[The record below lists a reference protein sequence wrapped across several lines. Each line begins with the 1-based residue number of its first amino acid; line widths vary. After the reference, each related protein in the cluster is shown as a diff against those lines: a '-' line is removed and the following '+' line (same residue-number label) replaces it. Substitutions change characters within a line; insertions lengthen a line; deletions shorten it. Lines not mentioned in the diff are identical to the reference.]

1 MLLNKSAGS
10 GRPLL
15 GRQQNIDQLM
25 ECRVRPLVDFV
36 HFHCADGMLHDQHRM
51 IRSAEGFLLGFCE
64 RLEGVCNHRDC
75 EFAALLKLD

>member
-15 GRQQNIDQLM
+15 RCQKNIDQLM

-36 HFHCADGMLHDQHRM
+36 HFHRADGMLHNQHGM

-64 RLEGVCNHRDC
+64 RVEGVCNHRDC
-75 EFAALLKLD
+75 ESTALLKFN